1 MFCKLTNLKDMT
13 SLMITWT
20 DIFEGIGKFSYW
32 VFKGM
37 RVLGHGPNFF
47 ISLFVIGMLSY
58 WTFRLVKY
66 KNQAKSETNII
77 E

>member
-1 MFCKLTNLKDMT
+1 MT
-13 SLMITWT
+13 SLMVTWT

-37 RVLGHGPNFF
+37 RVLGHGPNVF
-47 ISLFVIGMLSY
+47 ISLFVISMLTY
-58 WTFRLVKY
+58 WTIYLVKY
-66 KNQAKSETNII
+66 KNRAKQNPGTI